1 MKISLGPILSF
12 RGVTTAGWNVSA
24 LIVTEVGSSPPE
36 ATIQSGNKKAVRRS
50 AKLLKTF
57 PESNPTSQV
66 WRFDFAVKQKA
77 GEQQASYS
85 IDGVENHFIVPGRN
99 AAPNM
104 IYASCNGFSSMKL
117 LNDTKDANRLWRQ
130 VAEKHAAQPY
140 HLLMMGGDQLYCDSI
155 WDKLAPLQH
164 WASLPLNQRVKQP
177 FTDEMRDLVDQF
189 YAEVYIERWAQAETA
204 RVLAQ
209 VPSIM
214 MWDDHDIF
222 DGWGSYPAELQEC
235 EVYKGIFAIAREYFA
250 LYQMQLASN
259 EKHPLSIRN
268 QQGFSL
274 GVELGALTLLV
285 LDMRSERTR
294 SQVISPESWK
304 GIYDWLDGIS
314 PRRKNQIAAVQ
325 HLLVMSSIPVV
336 HPDFALLEK
345 LLGIF
350 PGRQELEDDL
360 RDQWLSV
367 PHRQERLRL
376 IHRLLA
382 FADSKKCRVTVLS
395 GDVHVGALG
404 MIESTRSTAEAPSSQ
419 VINQLTSSGIVHPP
433 PPGVVLFFL
442 ETVAGKKM
450 QLDRDISSEML
461 EFPGT
466 HHHYIGARNW
476 LSLEPDA
483 AGRIWANWYVE
494 TEPYPFTKVIHPI
507 DFRMPAPIV
516 PRRSEPAT
524 SVMEIGE

>member
-12 RGVTTAGWNVSA
+12 RGATTSGWNVSA
-24 LIVTEVGSSPPE
+24 LIVTDILSNPPE
-36 ATIQSGNKKAVRRS
+36 LIVQSGNKKATKRL

-57 PESNPTSQV
+57 PESDPTLQA
-66 WRFDFAVKQKA
+66 WRFDFTVQLTARAQPVSYILDGFENSFVVPPRGAVP
-77 GEQQASYS
+77 SM
-85 IDGVENHFIVPGRN
+85 V
-99 AAPNM
+99 
-104 IYASCNGFSSMKL
+104 YASCNGFSSMKL
-117 LNDTKDANRLWRQ
+117 LNDTPDANRLWRQ

-140 HLLMMGGDQLYCDSI
+140 HLLMMGGDQLYCDAI
-155 WDKLAPLQH
+155 WDKLALLQE
-164 WASLPLNQRVKQP
+164 WARLPLSQRVQQP
-177 FTDEMRDLVDQF
+177 FTEEMRSLVDRF
-189 YAEVYIERWAQAETA
+189 YAEIYVERWSQAEPA

-222 DGWGSYPAELQEC
+222 DGWGSYAVELQQC
-235 EVYKGIFAIAREYFA
+235 EVYQGIFAIAREYFA
-250 LYQMQLASN
+250 LYQLQLAGS
-259 EKHPLSIRN
+259 EIHPLSIKA

-274 GVELGALTLLV
+274 GGEIGGLTLLA

-304 GIYDWLDGIS
+304 AIYDWLEATA
-314 PRRKNQIAAVQ
+314 PRKKSQTPPAR
-325 HLLVMSSIPVV
+325 HLLLMSSIPVV
-336 HPDFALLEK
+336 HPEFALLEK

-376 IHRLLA
+376 VHRLLA
-382 FADSKKCRVTVLS
+382 FADTKKCRVTVLS

-404 MIESTRSTAEAPSSQ
+404 IIESSRSTADDPSTQ

-433 PPGVVLFFL
+433 PPGVVLYFL
-442 ETVAGKKM
+442 ENVTGKKM
-450 QLDRDISSEML
+450 ELDRDLYSDML

-476 LSLEPDA
+476 LSLEPDDS
-483 AGRIWANWYVE
+483 GRIWANWYVE

-516 PRRSEPAT
+516 PRRDAV
-524 SVMEIGE
+524 VMGR